1 MSIKSALKN
10 ANLSESD
17 LASHFGV
24 STEEVEQ
31 WIANESLCPNL
42 AGVISWLKEQKKLK
56 RKAPSGRWL
65 MPSVFARY
73 GKNTHHPHK
82 YLRTPLKRPHESNTE
97 ACQPSDGFCFLCLS
111 WWVRAPPKTL
121 KPKNFARVGYTYLSV
136 YTPIVY
142 ICIYVSLI
150 SIISIRYSFIV
161 SI

>member
-56 RKAPSGRWL
+56 RKAPSGR
-65 MPSVFARY
+65 
-73 GKNTHHPHK
+73 
-82 YLRTPLKRPHESNTE
+82 
-97 ACQPSDGFCFLCLS
+97 
-111 WWVRAPPKTL
+111 
-121 KPKNFARVGYTYLSV
+121 
-136 YTPIVY
+136 
-142 ICIYVSLI
+142 
-150 SIISIRYSFIV
+150 
-161 SI
+161 